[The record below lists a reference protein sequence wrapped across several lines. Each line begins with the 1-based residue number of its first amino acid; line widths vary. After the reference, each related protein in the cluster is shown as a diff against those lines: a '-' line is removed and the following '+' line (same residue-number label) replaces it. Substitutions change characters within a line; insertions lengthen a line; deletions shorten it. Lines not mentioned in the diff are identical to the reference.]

1 MQRFTG
7 SELASTSCPV
17 SAWSTCFSN
26 CTQHRVISTFAGG
39 LFRAKSECV
48 SAVEARECNAFSCPV
63 ESHHVVTF
71 EVSVKNMPSWS
82 EVHKEDLFRGLSVA
96 FRQREGNFH
105 LFIAPDFNAE
115 EKRVNLQIKLR
126 LPTEQF
132 GSADR
137 ALRTGKAI
145 VFVANREYF
154 PTALSILINGNQTNS
169 GQWRWLRPKDLTVN
183 ASWALIK
190 VRAVPSHFRAQ
201 GLPPLSLDPSHFK
214 VSRSAVTE
222 IAISAL
228 IMSGLISIFFVWKG
242 LVDKREKRDTS
253 GETGPLP
260 VGNRRA
266 GQIRGRKPVTL

>member
-1 MQRFTG
+1 
-7 SELASTSCPV
+7 
-17 SAWSTCFSN
+17 
-26 CTQHRVISTFAGG
+26 
-39 LFRAKSECV
+39 
-48 SAVEARECNAFSCPV
+48 
-63 ESHHVVTF
+63 
-71 EVSVKNMPSWS
+71 VKNVASWS

-96 FRQREGNFH
+96 FRQQEGNFH
-105 LFIAPDFNAE
+105 LFIAPAFNAE
-115 EKRVNLQIKLR
+115 EKRVDLQIKLR

-132 GSADR
+132 GGADR

-169 GQWRWLRPKDLTVN
+169 GQWRWLRPLDLTVN
-183 ASWALIK
+183 ASWAHIK

-201 GLPPLSLDPSHFK
+201 SLPPLSLDPSHFK
-214 VSRSAVTE
+214 VSRSAVSE

-242 LVDKREKRDTS
+242 FIDKREKRDS
-253 GETGPLP
+253 EGEMGPLP